1 MDNYIKDEIIDK
13 TGNELVAELYEEV
26 LGYLNYTLFHI
37 HRDGYENAADF
48 AIGYL
53 DDLQYSKDTE
63 SEKVCEACMEEAYSI
78 FLRIAM
84 NLSAFRGIPATIL
97 CVILARFFQENF
109 SYLPSPPDLLQA
121 SPS

>member
-13 TGNELVAELYEEV
+13 TGNVLVAELYEEV
-26 LGYLNYTLFHI
+26 LEYLNYTLFQI
-37 HRDGYENAADF
+37 HRDKYGNAADF

-78 FLRIAM
+78 FLQIAM

-97 CVILARFFQENF
+97 CIILARFFQENF

-121 SPS
+121 LPS